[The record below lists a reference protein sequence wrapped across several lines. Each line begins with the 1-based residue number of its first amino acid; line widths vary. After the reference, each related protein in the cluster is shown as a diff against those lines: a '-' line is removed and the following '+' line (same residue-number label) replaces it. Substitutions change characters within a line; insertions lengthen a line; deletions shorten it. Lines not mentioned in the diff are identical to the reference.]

1 MNTSRKKKTA
11 INTIAGVIDKFSMA
25 IFNFIIRTVFIHTLG
40 MQYTGV
46 SSVFTDILSV
56 LSLSELGM
64 STAIATA
71 LYKPLHDKDEDMIKR
86 LMKFYKTAYRFI
98 AIFILVVG
106 IIILPFLDFFITNV
120 PDIRENIK
128 IIFILYILKTSA
140 SYLLIYKTT
149 LLSADQKQY
158 LVVYRQFICS
168 IIKYILEII
177 VLFIFKNFI
186 LYLVIDLLATVVQ
199 NYFVTKRAEKEYPYA
214 FEKNDL
220 ELSKD
225 DRKKIFKDIKGLSM
239 YQISGT
245 IGNSIDN
252 LLISKFI
259 STAISGV
266 YSSYFLIRKQI
277 ESILKQFFSAVTPS
291 IGNIVASGDIDKQYR
306 IFNRVFYMSFMVVN
320 FCAVSMFIL
329 FSPFIKMWIGDQYV
343 LAESISFVI
352 SFDCF
357 LYILLQAIASFRTA
371 NGLFIKGQYRPL
383 IMSVL
388 NIFLSILL
396 IQKYGIFGTVL
407 ATIICR
413 FVTQWYDPYL
423 IFKYVFKKN
432 FLKFYGKYIEYIAI
446 FIVSCFVTR
455 YCATI
460 VSIDSNIF
468 NFIYKLFCCIII
480 PNLVSVLFT
489 FMTSDFKYFINLLNN
504 KKKVKQNAI

>member
-1 MNTSRKKKTA
+1 MSTSRKKKTA

-71 LYKPLHDKDEDMIKR
+71 LYKPLHDKDEEMIKK

-98 AIFILVVG
+98 AAFILIAG
-106 IIILPFLDFFITNV
+106 IIILPFLDFFITKV
-120 PDIRENIK
+120 PDIKENIK
-128 IIFILYILKTSA
+128 IIFLLYILKTSA

-158 LVVYRQFICS
+158 LIVYRQFICS

-177 VLFIFKNFI
+177 VLFMFKNFI
-186 LYLVIDLLATVVQ
+186 LYLVIDLIATIVQ
-199 NYFVTKRAEKEYPYA
+199 NYFVTKKAEKEYPYA
-214 FEKNDL
+214 FEKNNL
-220 ELSKD
+220 ELSKT

-252 LLISKFI
+252 ILISKFI
-259 STAISGV
+259 STAISGI
-266 YSSYFLIRKQI
+266 YSSYSLIRKQI
-277 ESILKQFFSAVTPS
+277 EVILKQFFSAVTPS
-291 IGNIVASGDIDKQYR
+291 IGNIVASGDTEKQYK
-306 IFNRVFYMSFMVVN
+306 IFNRIFYLSFIVVN

-329 FSPFIKMWIGDQYV
+329 FSPFIELWIGEQYV
-343 LAESISFVI
+343 LAERIAFVI

-383 IMSVL
+383 IMSIL

-396 IQKYGIFGTVL
+396 IKKYGIFGTVL

-432 FLKFYGKYIEYIAI
+432 FFKFYGKYVEYILI
-446 FIVSCFVTR
+446 FILSCFVTH
-455 YCATI
+455 YFANM
-460 VSIDSNIF
+460 VSIDNSIV
-468 NFIYKLFCCIII
+468 NFIYKLVCCIII
-480 PNLVSVLFT
+480 PNIISVLFT
-489 FMTSDFKYFINLLNN
+489 FMTSDFKYFLQILKN
-504 KKKVKQNAI
+504 KKKVNENAI